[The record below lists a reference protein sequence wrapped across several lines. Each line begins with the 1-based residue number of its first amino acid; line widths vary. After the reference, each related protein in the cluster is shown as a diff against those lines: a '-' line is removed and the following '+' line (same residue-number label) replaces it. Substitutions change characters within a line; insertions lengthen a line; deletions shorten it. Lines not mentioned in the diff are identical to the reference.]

1 MYRANDSSA
10 MPYGLYIS
18 AEGAFAQTKRIE
30 ALANNLA
37 NVDTTGFKR
46 DLAIFQ
52 ARYSEEIQQGLAS
65 PGSGSLTDIGG
76 GVKVSATT
84 TDFSPGTL
92 KRTGVPT
99 DMAVNGDGFF
109 MVRRPDG
116 DFLTRA
122 GNFMLNGAGRLV
134 TQSNDPVLSDSG
146 TPIDIDPEQGDWQ
159 LSGDGAIVQDGNAQ
173 NLALVQPRSLG
184 DLAKVGDNLFKALA
198 PTQPVAD
205 DQRSVH
211 GGYLEQ
217 SDVKPAAEMME
228 LIEASRTFEANIS
241 MIKNQD
247 AMATALTERLLLTP
261 S

>member
-1 MYRANDSSA
+1 MHRANSLAA

-18 AEGAFAQTKRIE
+18 AEGAFAQTKRLE

-52 ARYSEEIQQGLAS
+52 ARYSEEIQRGSDS
-65 PGSGSLTDIGG
+65 PGSGSVNDLGG
-76 GVKVSATT
+76 GVTVRETK

-92 KRTGVPT
+92 KRTANPN
-99 DMAVNGDGFF
+99 DMAVGGDGFF

-122 GNFMLNGAGRLV
+122 GNFMMTSAGRLV
-134 TQSNDPVLSDSG
+134 TQDNYPVLSDSG
-146 TPIDIDPEQGDWQ
+146 TPIEIDPEAGVWQ
-159 LSGDGAIVQDGNAQ
+159 LTSTGGIVQEGNQQ

-184 DLAKVGDNLFKALA
+184 DLAKVGENLFKPLA
-198 PTQPVAD
+198 PPQPLAD
-205 DQRSVH
+205 EQRSVL
-211 GGYLEQ
+211 GGTLEQ
-217 SDVKPAAEMME
+217 SDVKPTAEMME
-228 LIEASRTFEANIS
+228 LIEASRAFEANIS
-241 MIKNQD
+241 MIKNHD
-247 AMATALTERLLLTP
+247 AMASALTERLLLTP